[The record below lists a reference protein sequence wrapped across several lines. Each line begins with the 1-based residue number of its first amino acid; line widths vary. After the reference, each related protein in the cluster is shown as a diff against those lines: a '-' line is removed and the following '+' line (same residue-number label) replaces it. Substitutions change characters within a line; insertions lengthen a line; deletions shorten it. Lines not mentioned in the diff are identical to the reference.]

1 MIKNKKPI
9 VIIGIFLSMAILFLI
24 FGTPGYQ
31 SMKVKNRSFT
41 DTESN
46 IKETCSKNATID
58 LKKLTNFDW
67 DECYIFTPYYPSE
80 KVYEKAGIEWTTCR
94 TFIGF
99 LMFHGMENETV
110 NDDQYLIV
118 FKKGSRVILS
128 AKYSLS
134 QLPVIFRLDNCRIT
148 ANNSGFQV
156 TTAKQYDK
164 GKIKE
169 LIPAK

>member
-1 MIKNKKPI
+1 MIKNRKPA
-9 VIIGIFLSMAILFLI
+9 VIIGIFLSIIILFLI

-31 SMKVKNRSFT
+31 SIKIKNKSFG
-41 DTESN
+41 DTENN
-46 IKETCSKNATID
+46 IKEACSKNNTID

-80 KVYEKAGIEWTTCR
+80 KVYEKTGTEWTTYR
-94 TFIGF
+94 TYIGF

-110 NDDQYLIV
+110 SDDQYLIV
-118 FKKGSRVILS
+118 FKKDSRVILS

-134 QLPVIFRLDNCRIT
+134 QLPVIFRPDGCRIIV
-148 ANNSGFQV
+148 NNSRFQV
-156 TTAKQYDK
+156 TSSKQYNDSRV
-164 GKIKE
+164 KE